1 MLKTGQVVRTLV
13 TLMLDRM
20 VLHLQAGELM
30 KKALPGQKEVFVI
43 ERQGNV
49 VVWDFFAEEIV
60 DAANNELR
68 TGRANNSPENRVFNN
83 LRKWMSRYLNE
94 GITDDLLNDL
104 NAALHE
110 IRYSKYIFPLDL
122 LPSEIGFPQ
131 NGYVAKYDKIPSPE
145 AYAADDFS
153 KLLTSGML
161 KRLKRCQMDGCE
173 KFFLGPPQAKWCSK
187 SCGSKFRVREKRR
200 RQSS

>member
-1 MLKTGQVVRTLV
+1 
-13 TLMLDRM
+13 
-20 VLHLQAGELM
+20 M

-60 DAANNELR
+60 EAANKGLESEP
-68 TGRANNSPENRVFNN
+68 ADNSPDYRVLQN
-83 LRKWMSRYLNE
+83 LRVWMNRYLKE
-94 GITDDLLNDL
+94 GVTDDFLNDL

-122 LPSEIGFPQ
+122 LPSKIGFPQ
-131 NGYVAKYDKIPSPE
+131 NGYIAKYDKTPSPE

-153 KLLTSGML
+153 KLLTSGTL
-161 KRLKRCQMDGCE
+161 TRLKLCQMKGCE

-187 SCGSKFRVREKRR
+187 TCGSKFRVRKKRKED
-200 RQSS
+200 SS

>member
-1 MLKTGQVVRTLV
+1 L
-13 TLMLDRM
+13 
-20 VLHLQAGELM
+20 A
-30 KKALPGQKEVFVI
+30 KKALQGQKEVFVI

-60 DAANNELR
+60 EAANGILEKDLRDISPDVLVLRELR
-68 TGRANNSPENRVFNN
+68 R
-83 LRKWMSRYLNE
+83 WMSRYLDEGVTDEFLNE
-94 GITDDLLNDL
+94 L

-131 NGYVAKYDKIPSPE
+131 NGYVAKYDKTPS
-145 AYAADDFS
+145 AAAIAADDFS

-161 KRLKRCQMDGCE
+161 KGLKLCQMDDCE

-187 SCGSKFRVREKRR
+187 SCGSKHRVREKRKR
-200 RQSS
+200 DSS

>member
-1 MLKTGQVVRTLV
+1 VKKT
-13 TLMLDRM
+13 
-20 VLHLQAGELM
+20 
-30 KKALPGQKEVFVI
+30 LPGQREVFVI

-49 VVWDFFAEEIV
+49 VVWNFFAEEIV
-60 DAANNELR
+60 EAVNRGLETEP
-68 TGRANNSPENRVFNN
+68 TGNSPEHRVFKN
-83 LRKWMSRYLNE
+83 LREWMSRYLKE
-94 GITDDLLNDL
+94 GVSDDLLNDL

-131 NGYVAKYDKIPSPE
+131 NGYVAKYDRTPSPE

-153 KLLTSGML
+153 KLLTSGAL
-161 KRLKRCQMDGCE
+161 KRLKLCQLKGCE

-187 SCGSKFRVREKRR
+187 TCGSKSRVRAKRKR
-200 RQSS
+200 DLS

>member
-1 MLKTGQVVRTLV
+1 MP
-13 TLMLDRM
+13 
-20 VLHLQAGELM
+20 
-30 KKALPGQKEVFVI
+30 KALHGQKEVFVL

-60 DAANNELR
+60 EAANNGLES
-68 TGRANNSPENRVFNN
+68 APADNSPENRVLRN
-83 LRKWMSRYLNE
+83 LRVWMSRYLEE
-94 GITDDLLNDL
+94 GVTDDFLTDL

-131 NGYVAKYDKIPSPE
+131 NAYVAKYDKVPSPE
-145 AYAADDFS
+145 ALAADDFS
-153 KLLTSGML
+153 KLLTSGAL
-161 KRLKRCQMDGCE
+161 KRLKLCKMEGCE

-187 SCGSKFRVREKRR
+187 TCGSKFRVRKKRKED
-200 RQSS
+200 SS

>member
-1 MLKTGQVVRTLV
+1 
-13 TLMLDRM
+13 
-20 VLHLQAGELM
+20 M

-60 DAANNELR
+60 EAANNGLES
-68 TGRANNSPENRVFNN
+68 APADNSPEYRVLQN
-83 LRKWMSRYLNE
+83 LRVWMSRYFKE
-94 GITDDLLNDL
+94 GVTDDFLNDL

-122 LPSEIGFPQ
+122 LPSKIGFPQ
-131 NGYVAKYDKIPSPE
+131 NGYIAKYDKTPSPE

-153 KLLTSGML
+153 KLLTSGTL
-161 KRLKRCQMDGCE
+161 TRLKLCQMKGCE

-187 SCGSKFRVREKRR
+187 TCGSKFRVRKKRKED
-200 RQSS
+200 SS

>member
-1 MLKTGQVVRTLV
+1 MSEIA
-13 TLMLDRM
+13 
-20 VLHLQAGELM
+20 LHLQGAVLM
-30 KKALPGQKEVFVI
+30 KKALHGQKEVFVI

-60 DAANNELR
+60 EAANNGLR
-68 TGRANNSPENRVFNN
+68 SGPADNSPENRVLHN
-83 LRKWMSRYLNE
+83 LRLWMSRYLKE
-94 GITDDLLNDL
+94 GITDDFLNDL

-122 LPSEIGFPQ
+122 LPSEIGFPK
-131 NGYVAKYDKIPSPE
+131 NGYVAKYDRTPSPE

-153 KLLTSGML
+153 KLLTSGLL
-161 KRLKRCQMDGCE
+161 KRLKLCQMEGCE

-187 SCGSKFRVREKRR
+187 TCGSKFRVREKRR
-200 RQSS
+200 RESS

>member
-1 MLKTGQVVRTLV
+1 
-13 TLMLDRM
+13 
-20 VLHLQAGELM
+20 M
-30 KKALPGQKEVFVI
+30 KKALPGQKEVFLI

-49 VVWDFFAEEIV
+49 LVWDFFAEEIV
-60 DAANNELR
+60 EAANKGLKNEP
-68 TGRANNSPENRVFNN
+68 ADNSPEYLVFRN
-83 LRKWMSRYLNE
+83 LRVWISRYLKE
-94 GITDDLLNDL
+94 GATDDFLNDL

-131 NGYVAKYDKIPSPE
+131 NGYIAKYDKTPSPE

-161 KRLKRCQMDGCE
+161 KRLKRCQMEGCE
-173 KFFLGPPQAKWCSK
+173 KFFLGPPQAIWCSK
-187 SCGSKFRVREKRR
+187 TCGSKFRVREKRKR
-200 RQSS
+200 ESS